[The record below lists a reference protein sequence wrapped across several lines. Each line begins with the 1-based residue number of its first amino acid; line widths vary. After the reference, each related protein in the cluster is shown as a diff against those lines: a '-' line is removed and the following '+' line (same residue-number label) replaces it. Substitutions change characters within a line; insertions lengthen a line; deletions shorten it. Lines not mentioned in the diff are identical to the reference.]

1 MHSTGLYKSNYMPR
15 MKKKPNMSSN
25 LDAYHVGKST
35 LVTRKISNRKNQ
47 RPSNNILEEV
57 LCKVMGQIEQTM
69 PHLELGIGIHHNIC
83 QNINLSMTCKNIRDC
98 K

>member
-1 MHSTGLYKSNYMPR
+1 MPS
-15 MKKKPNMSSN
+15 MKKKPNMRSN

-57 LCKVMGQIEQTM
+57 LCKVVGQIEQTM
-69 PHLELGIGIHHNIC
+69 SHLELGIGIHQNIC
-83 QNINLSMTCKNIRDC
+83 LNSKC
-98 K
+98 

>member
-1 MHSTGLYKSNYMPR
+1 MTENLLYTGLHKSSWFYMPR

-57 LCKVMGQIEQTM
+57 LRKVMGQIEQTM

-83 QNINLSMTCKNIRDC
+83 LNSKY
-98 K
+98 